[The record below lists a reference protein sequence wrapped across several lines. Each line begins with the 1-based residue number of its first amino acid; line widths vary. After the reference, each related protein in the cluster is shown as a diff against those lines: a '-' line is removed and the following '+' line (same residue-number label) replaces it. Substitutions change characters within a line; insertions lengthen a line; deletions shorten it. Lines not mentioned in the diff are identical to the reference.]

1 MEALAAG
8 VLLIADPF
16 LQDPNFKRS
25 VIFLCDHQDEGSFGF
40 VINRSYEHTM
50 DELIDGFEGHPL
62 PVFFGGP
69 VQPDTIHFLHQYPAL
84 IPGGVE
90 ILEGVYWGGNFEMVK
105 KLAGEN
111 RLEADKIRFFIGYS
125 GWGKGQLH
133 QEMEEKT
140 WLTVTATRN
149 LIFGT
154 SPDDVWGNSL
164 RHLGG
169 EYTLLVNYPNDPR
182 LN

>member
-25 VIFLCDHQDEGSFGF
+25 VIFLCDHQEEGSFGF
-40 VINRSYEHTM
+40 VLNREFEHTM
-50 DELIDGFEGHPL
+50 DDLIDGFEGRPF

-69 VQPDTIHFLHQYPAL
+69 VQPDTIHFLHQYPVL

-90 ILEGVYWGGNFEMVK
+90 ILDGVFWGGDFETVK
-105 KLAGEN
+105 SLARES
-111 RLEADKIRFFIGYS
+111 RLEEDKIRFFIGYS
-125 GWGKGQLH
+125 GWGKGQLL
-133 QEMEEKT
+133 EETEEKT
-140 WLTVTATRN
+140 WLTVSATRN

-154 SPDDVWGNSL
+154 PPEQVWSDSI

-169 EYTLLVNYPNDPR
+169 EYSLLINYPTDPR